1 LGSLDLYDVNLS
13 PARLRQLAGWWIVT
27 CNGIPLMHFGPTN
40 RDLVDRTPP
49 IPSTGRDA
57 SSARSTRMPSDDGW
71 HRLFDKP
78 IELPG
83 GGELRTLL
91 DAGRY
96 IAALPRATQERR
108 EWRIAT
114 EILLRVAEG
123 RWPIAFADIAIRRAL
138 NNGKPPPRPPDR
150 RDPVKKFKIIR

>member
-1 LGSLDLYDVNLS
+1 
-13 PARLRQLAGWWIVT
+13 
-27 CNGIPLMHFGPTN
+27 
-40 RDLVDRTPP
+40 
-49 IPSTGRDA
+49 
-57 SSARSTRMPSDDGW
+57 MPSDNDW

-96 IAALPRATQERR
+96 IAALPMATQERR

-114 EILLRVAEG
+114 GMLLKVAEG

-150 RDPVKKFKIIR
+150 KLVKKFKIIG